1 MLYDT
6 KYSVNFHFYA
16 FYVNVCLP
24 VPAFD
29 TVFATLFVDH
39 FMSIHFVDD
48 FVTLR
53 TRTVHGQPI
62 HLFFKQ

>member
-1 MLYDT
+1 MCYDT
-6 KYSVNFHFYA
+6 KYSVNFLFYA

-29 TVFATLFVDH
+29 TVIATFFTDD
-39 FMSIHFVDD
+39 FMPIHFVDD

-53 TRTVHGQPI
+53 TRTVHGQTI